1 MVMTLWVRAIPILAL
16 VGLLPCT
23 ALSGQNTGTVT
34 AVNINRVWN
43 GLAVQLNVPITATYE
58 SACPWNNW
66 IYLPQSDPFYA
77 SVLAALLAAKA
88 SGETVVVASGGCVQ
102 SPFGLLPVIATVD
115 YGIRVGP

>member
-1 MVMTLWVRAIPILAL
+1 MVMTPWIRAVSIVAL
-16 VGLLPCT
+16 IGLLPGT

-34 AVNINRVWN
+34 AVNINKGLD
-43 GLAVQLNVPITATYE
+43 GLAVQLNVPSTAIYE

-88 SGETVVVASGGCVQ
+88 SGETVVVASGGCAQ
-102 SPFGLLPVIATVD
+102 SPVGLLPVIATLD